1 MVDTLGDALRGA
13 SAVVL
18 LEGEAS
24 IGKTR
29 LLEELERLAAARL
42 VPVVWGRASSVEGA
56 PPFWLWQQVLRDDAL
71 RVGDGDVA
79 VVDELLGYLATR
91 AGGADAPLA
100 IEDRFPLFERVANAL
115 VTS

>member
-1 MVDTLGDALRGA
+1 MIQAEPPGAASRFIGRSGELAALVDALGDALAGT

-18 LEGEAS
+18 LEGEAG

-56 PPFWLWQQVLRDDAL
+56 PPFWLWQQVLRDDEFH
-71 RVGDGDVA
+71 R
-79 VVDELLGYLATR
+79 
-91 AGGADAPLA
+91 GGHPG
-100 IEDRFPLFERVANAL
+100 
-115 VTS
+115 